1 MHVSS
6 PRPAFTRI
14 EAAVVLAIIALGFG
28 LLIPQVQKVRESAAR
43 ARCNI
48 SQIGLAF
55 HNYQDAHGK
64 LPPATVTGEDG
75 TPLLSWRV
83 SLLPY
88 ISDDV
93 LYREFRPDEPWD
105 GPHNARLLHH
115 MPKIY
120 GPPWR
125 EGSVPPHHAVLLVYV
140 GPSAAF
146 EGREGLNLTADF
158 PDGTSNTLLFVEAG
172 GPTPWTKP
180 DDIPFGPDHAVRQQG
195 LFRDGF
201 RASWADGSRRFV
213 RAEVDDSVLR
223 AVVTRNGG
231 EQLPPDW

>member
-1 MHVSS
+1 MRISNR
-6 PRPAFTRI
+6 RPAFTLI

-48 SQIGLAF
+48 SQIGFTF
-55 HNYQDAHGK
+55 HVYQDVHGK
-64 LPPATVTGEDG
+64 LPPAAVTGADG

-83 SLLPY
+83 SLLPF
-88 ISDDV
+88 IEGEA
-93 LYREFRPDEPWD
+93 LYRAFRLDEPWD
-105 GPHNARLLHH
+105 SPHNERLLPQ
-115 MPKIY
+115 MPKNY

-125 EGSVPPHHAVLLVYV
+125 EGSVPSHHAVLLGYV

-146 EGREGLNLTADF
+146 EGSEGLNLKADF

-180 DDIPFGPDHAVRQQG
+180 DDIPFGPEHAVRRRG

-231 EQLPPDW
+231 EKLPPDW